1 METEMTLQ
9 LFYKYLRIFLLIL
22 TDYCSVY
29 GTLVLS
35 LFIYYLLG
43 AKYEMVVSIELVF
56 FPCIFI
62 VINSFSRLYGGSIL
76 YPGLGVNKIEELKRI
91 TINLIASYFLLFSYF
106 GMVRNAERYSRVAIA
121 LSLLLS
127 VVIVPIFRHA
137 IRYLLRN
144 LKWDKIPVLVVG
156 AGKTG
161 KLVQQTILEDYYYG
175 LEFKGFIDDR
185 GGEEENVLGKLEE
198 LQSIADRMGVSYVVL
213 CLPFHALAKWI
224 HQWMGHFQHI
234 LLIPDNAVY
243 PILWVYPMTLGHY
256 SGLEISN
263 RMRMKGYRLCK
274 LMLEFLLAAGII
286 PFIFLPGLLIAL
298 LIKITSPGPVFYRAR
313 RLGQNGKVI
322 RILKF
327 RTMYVGADKNLSTLL
342 EENPEL
348 RKEWESKFKLKDDP
362 RITPLGKFLRKTSLD
377 ELPQFWNVVRGEMAV
392 IGPRPIVPA
401 EVKYYGRNYKIFSG
415 VKPGI
420 TGLWQVSGRSNT
432 TYKSR
437 VNLDLYY
444 VNNWSV
450 WMDYFIFLKTI
461 KEVLLRNGAE

>member
-1 METEMTLQ
+1 MTLQ
-9 LFYKYLRIFLLIL
+9 LFYKYLRIFLLVL

-29 GTLVLS
+29 ATLVFS
-35 LFIYYLLG
+35 LLIYYYCG
-43 AKYEMVVSIELVF
+43 AKYQMDICLELLF
-56 FPCIFI
+56 FPLIFI
-62 VINSFSRLYGGSIL
+62 LINSFSRLYGGSLL

-106 GMVRNAERYSRVAIA
+106 GMARNAERYSRFAIA
-121 LSLLLS
+121 LSLLIS
-127 VVIVPIFRHA
+127 VVVVPVFRHI
-137 IRYLLRN
+137 IRYLLRE
-144 LKWDKIPVLVVG
+144 LKWDKTQVLVVG
-156 AGKTG
+156 AGVTG
-161 KLVQQTILEDYYYG
+161 KLVKQTIMEDYYYG
-175 LEFKGFIDDR
+175 MEFKGFIDDR
-185 GGEEENVLGKLEE
+185 KKLDDVLGKLED
-198 LQSIADRMGVSYVVL
+198 LIPIAKKMGINYIVI
-213 CLPFHALAKWI
+213 CLPFQALEKWI
-224 HQWMGHFQHI
+224 HIWMNHFQHI

-274 LMLEFLLAAGII
+274 QMLEFLLATFIL
-286 PFIFLPGLLIAL
+286 PFICLPGLIIAI

-327 RTMYVGADKNLSTLL
+327 RTMYVGADKNLSTML
-342 EENPEL
+342 EENPEM

-377 ELPQFWNVVRGEMAV
+377 ELPQFWNVICGEMAV

-401 EVKYYGRNYKIFSG
+401 EIKYYGRNYKIFST

-461 KEVLLRNGAE
+461 KEVLMRRGAE